1 MPPSLPQG
9 FQLEEA
15 ARGPHKAGSA
25 AAPVGAGDRLKAP
38 AEVLTRA
45 GIITQIKE
53 PLVFSG
59 RFRPV
64 RRAKE
69 PPGPLA
75 ALLSVKSRPGIEAQI
90 RLTLD
95 PGSGPCLVGLTSL
108 SSRRLGLLVSRNR
121 FAVRSIKKTS
131 LGAPTALH

>member
-9 FQLEEA
+9 FQLEET

-53 PLVFSG
+53 PLVFLWTVSPGAPSKRAGGLPPAVLPSVYSG
-59 RFRPV
+59 RGQKQ
-64 RRAKE
+64 A
-69 PPGPLA
+69 
-75 ALLSVKSRPGIEAQI
+75 
-90 RLTLD
+90 
-95 PGSGPCLVGLTSL
+95 
-108 SSRRLGLLVSRNR
+108 
-121 FAVRSIKKTS
+121 
-131 LGAPTALH
+131 